1 MVQQTGLLGN
11 FGQNMQRGFGR
22 IGDAITGKDPNARD
36 QLAIA
41 LMSLSGN
48 PQQTQAL
55 QQLAANRIQQRKQNE
70 ANNKTVAFIKN
81 INPEIGALVEANP
94 ALAPTALQQIMRA
107 RMSGGADNSTALM
120 KNFAFLREQ
129 FPDMQP
135 NDLLQMARGG
145 TSVNI
150 TNQMGSKQYGNPPK
164 DTAWA
169 RDENGNV
176 KLDERGI
183 PIALP
188 IQGTVLFNQTQKV
201 GDQKEKVS
209 EETIVTSGVVI
220 GNIDKIRKRME
231 DSWFTTGIFG
241 QALRNVG
248 GTAAFDIK
256 ALIAP
261 IQASIGF
268 DRLQRM
274 RDASPTGGALGQVSE
289 RELDLLMSTLSSLDQ
304 AQTEDQFLQ
313 ALNQV
318 EQRYTKIIEK
328 FNAYPEQAMKAA
340 GYTPLKITN
349 TQQNNSTV
357 SNSNSST
364 TVSTPE
370 GDYVVKEKQ

>member
-1 MVQQTGLLGN
+1 MVEQRGLLAN
-11 FGQNMQRGFGR
+11 IGQGVQRKFGR
-22 IGDAITGKDPNARD
+22 IGDALSGRDQNARD
-36 QLAIA
+36 RLALG
-41 LMSLSGN
+41 LMSLGN
-48 PQQTQAL
+48 PQRTQAL
-55 QQLAANRIQQRKQNE
+55 QQLVANRIQQRKQNE